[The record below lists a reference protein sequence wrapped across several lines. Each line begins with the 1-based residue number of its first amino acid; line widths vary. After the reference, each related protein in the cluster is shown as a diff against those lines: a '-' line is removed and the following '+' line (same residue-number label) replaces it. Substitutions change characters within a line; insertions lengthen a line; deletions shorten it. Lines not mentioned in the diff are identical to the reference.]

1 MNIHFLHVNDV
12 HSSLENYMRLGLRLR
27 QLRDS
32 LRRQGEAVWTLDVG
46 DLVDR
51 ARPES
56 DITLGRINAALM
68 RSLQVDAWVFGNN
81 EGLSLPVDGWSTLG
95 SISGAAI
102 LGTNLRW
109 QSGMALEGMVDT
121 LCFVHEG
128 VRIGVFGLTP
138 PYELPYRP
146 LGVLP
151 TEPRAAAREAVERLR
166 ASGCDLI
173 VCLSHLGLPA
183 DRELAQA
190 VSGMDL
196 ILGGHTHHALESP
209 EYVGS
214 TMICQAGWRA
224 GAFGHVTLRVE
235 TNPFRI
241 THREAHLERVDVH
254 DPLDPEMW
262 ATYREWMTDIE
273 FSLARPLLNLQTRL
287 VTDFQTEE
295 NFSNLLSDALF
306 DANPA
311 QIGMMMAGAL
321 VASMLPGPVDIRQ
334 FLAACSTP
342 TKPVSMDLFGREIRS
357 ILERGLV
364 PEVQLHVGRGFGF
377 RGAVVGRLAVS
388 GAMVDVDESGKRV
401 IDVWMNGGRMQE
413 DCVYRVTTCEY
424 LYLAPV
430 FPEFKNGRN
439 VEFGRSLARE
449 ILIDYVQDEQNV
461 ERANYKRYRVVTA
474 RSFGSE
480 ENGDEGL

>member
-1 MNIHFLHVNDV
+1 MNIHFLHINDV

-27 QLRDS
+27 QLRDR
-32 LRRQGEAVWTLDVG
+32 LRQQGEAVWTLDVG

-68 RSLQVDAWVFGNN
+68 QSLQVDAWVFGNN
-81 EGLSLPVDGWSTLG
+81 EGLSLPVEVWSTLG

-102 LGTNLRW
+102 LGTNLRR
-109 QSGMALEGMVDT
+109 QSGLALEGMVDT
-121 LCFVHEG
+121 QCFVHEG
-128 VRIGVFGLTP
+128 VRIGMFGLTP

-146 LGVLP
+146 LGVRP
-151 TEPRAAAREAVERLR
+151 TEPRVVARETVERLR
-166 ASGCDLI
+166 ACGCDLI
-173 VCLSHLGLPA
+173 VCLSHLGLPE
-183 DRELAQA
+183 DRELAHA
-190 VSGMDL
+190 VSGIDL
-196 ILGGHTHHALESP
+196 ILGGHTHHWLESP

-235 TNPFRI
+235 THPFRI

-254 DPLDPEMW
+254 GPLDPAMW
-262 ATYREWMTDIE
+262 ATYREWMAEIE
-273 FSLARPLLNLQTRL
+273 LSLGRPVLNLQTRL

-295 NFSNLLSDALF
+295 NFSNLLSDALL
-306 DANPA
+306 DAKPA
-311 QIGMMMAGAL
+311 HIGMMMAGAL
-321 VASMLPGPVDIRQ
+321 VASMLPGPVDMRQ

-342 TKPVSMDLFGREIRS
+342 TKPVSMDLSGWEIRA

-388 GAMVDVDESGKRV
+388 GAMVDVDESGTRV
-401 IDVWMNGGRMQE
+401 IDVWMNGDRML
-413 DCVYRVTTCEY
+413 DDFVYRVTACEY

-461 ERANYKRYRVVTA
+461 ERAKDKRYRVVTD